1 MTELELKNLI
11 ARGELITL
19 EFKSDRNCLADRD
32 LLQETVAMA
41 NTDGGHILLGVE
53 DDGMVTGLHA
63 NHQDLTSLPAL
74 LMNRTRPSVSVTV
87 ERVETTLGNVAVILV
102 EQSRAII
109 ATTDG
114 SCFKRRLKF
123 DGKPET
129 VPFLPHEFPQRLGHL
144 GVSDHTATILMDLTE
159 KDLSPLERERIRE
172 TIRNTSG
179 DKALLNLSDDELDG
193 ALQLTV
199 NVDGVKHPT
208 LAGLLLVG
216 REEALRRLLPT
227 HEVAFQELRGT
238 DVRLNEFTRKPLVH
252 AFEQMDLYFRARVI
266 EEEFQWRMLRIA
278 VPNYDRQGFREAL
291 VNALIHRDYARS
303 GAVHIQLTDA
313 GLSISNPG
321 GFVEGVSV
329 ENLLTTPPKARNPLL
344 ADIVKRIG
352 LAERT
357 GRGIDRIYEGV
368 LRYGRPLPD
377 YTRSNIATVELR
389 IQNVA
394 ADHDFLRMVI
404 EYEDSHGA
412 LPLET
417 LIVLGALRAHRR
429 SSCLELAK
437 SLGHTEN
444 TVRGILEQLSEAGL
458 VDAHGNTRG
467 RFYTLSAK
475 LYQRA
480 GQKSEYVRQLGFTPL
495 QNEQMILSYIAAHGC
510 IRKSEI
516 MDLCHLTRNQS
527 ATLIGKMKKKGS
539 VVQQGELKI
548 AVYVAGTSTINS
560 L

>member
-1 MTELELKNLI
+1 MI
-11 ARGELITL
+11 AQGERIVL
-19 EFKSDRNCLADRD
+19 EFKSDSKCLPDRE
-32 LLQETVAMA
+32 LLHEAVAMA

-53 DDGMVTGLHA
+53 DDGQITGLHT
-63 NHQDLTSLPAL
+63 NHQNLIAMPAL
-74 LMNRTRPSVSVTV
+74 LMNRTRPSVSVHV
-87 ERVETTLGNVAVILV
+87 ERVDTANGSVAVIHV
-102 EQSRAII
+102 EQSRAIV

-114 SCFKRRLKF
+114 SCYKRRIKF

-129 VPFLPHEFPQRLGHL
+129 APFLPHEFPQRLGHL
-144 GVSDHTATILMDLTE
+144 GLADYSATILMELTE
-159 KDLSPLERERIRE
+159 KDLNPLERERIRE
-172 TIRNTSG
+172 TIRNTAG

-199 NVDGVKHPT
+199 NIDEIKRPT

-216 REEALRRLLPT
+216 REEVIRRVLPS

-252 AFEQMDLYFRARVI
+252 AFEQMELFFRARVI

-291 VNALIHRDYARS
+291 VNALIHRDYARL

-368 LRYGRPLPD
+368 LRYGRPMPD

-404 EYEDSHGA
+404 EHEDTHGP
-412 LPLET
+412 LPLDT

-429 SSCLELAK
+429 SACLDLSK
-437 SLGHTEN
+437 SLGHTESA
-444 TVRGILEQLSEAGL
+444 VRGILEQLSEAGL
-458 VDAHGNTRG
+458 VDAHGNNRG

-475 LYQRA
+475 LYQKA
-480 GQKSEYVRQLGFTPL
+480 GQRSEYVRQLGFDAI
-495 QNEQMILSYIAAHGC
+495 QQEQMVLKYIASHGS
-510 IRKSEI
+510 IQRSDV
-516 MDLCHLTRNQS
+516 MDLCHSSEGQAKWILKKLKDEGRIQLQGSSKS
-527 ATLIGKMKKKGS
+527 AKYILHP
-539 VVQQGELKI
+539 
-548 AVYVAGTSTINS
+548 
-560 L
+560 